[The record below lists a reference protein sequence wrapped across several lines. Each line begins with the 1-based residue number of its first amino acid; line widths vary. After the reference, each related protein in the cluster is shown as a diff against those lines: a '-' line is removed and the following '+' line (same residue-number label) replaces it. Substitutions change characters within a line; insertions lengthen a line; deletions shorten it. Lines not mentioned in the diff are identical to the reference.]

1 MCGSLQLRQ
10 EGERQT
16 LLLWTAVELNELQGC
31 GGERGERRR
40 RAGEKGLCLH
50 IFIAHLMTFI
60 QMGLGLPLG
69 LGARARAR
77 ARG

>member
-31 GGERGERRR
+31 GGEGGGGGG
-40 RAGEKGLCLH
+40 GEKEEG
-50 IFIAHLMTFI
+50 
-60 QMGLGLPLG
+60 
-69 LGARARAR
+69 RRKR
-77 ARG
+77 VKKE